1 VAGLDGLDGSLGPVG
16 PQGPEGPIGPTGATG
31 SPGRDGVDGI
41 DGRDGSAGRDGVD
54 GATGATGLPGATGAS
69 GVNTFTIASTNVTL
83 AGITTTSATVTC
95 PAGSVGIA
103 PSWETTYTQARV
115 LTVAPQAGGATWSFR
130 IYNGSGTLDPTVL
143 RLVCVVGSFV
153 G

>member
-1 VAGLDGLDGSLGPVG
+1 MGATGATGLAGTDGAAGTDGRDGLDGLAGLDG
-16 PQGPEGPIGPTGATG
+16 AN
-31 SPGRDGVDGI
+31 
-41 DGRDGSAGRDGVD
+41 GVD
-54 GATGATGLPGATGAS
+54 GATGATGPVGATGAS
-69 GVNTFTIASTNVTL
+69 GVNTFTIASTNITL
-83 AGITTTSATVTC
+83 AGIATTSATVTC

-103 PSWETTYTQARV
+103 PSWETTYAQARV